1 MAALA
6 MFDEGSAE
14 AQIIDD
20 LNKKV
25 EERVKT
31 SPNILHLYRVNGIF
45 VPGSVV
51 LSRTIEEL
59 SKCLDAGTRSLD
71 MTLSKRGAG
80 VTIINTMNEGL
91 IPNRSTTSK
100 RYPVEDTDPWGTVAS
115 ATDSHVKL
123 KIMFLAGLLDI
134 VNDMNKIMGNIQAP

>member
-14 AQIIDD
+14 GQIIQD
-20 LNKKV
+20 LSNKITDRAKA
-25 EERVKT
+25 

-51 LSRTIEEL
+51 LQRTIDEL
-59 SKCLDAGTRSLD
+59 SKCLEQSSLAIE
-71 MTLSKRGAG
+71 TVNSGAG
-80 VTIINTMNEGL
+80 IEIINTMNEGL
-91 IPNRSTTSK
+91 IPNRSTTTR
-100 RYPVEDTDPWGTVAS
+100 RYQTFDPDPWGTVAS

-123 KIMFLAGLLDI
+123 KIMFLAKLLDI
-134 VNDMNKIMGNIQAP
+134 VNDMNSLMSKVEIPG